1 MLHDKRLRTHPCIK
15 IFLLTGGLRSG
26 TLTSALLIHAFYK
39 NTKCKNESFI
49 IPQYHLQR
57 SARTEIRMCLMRN
70 DWLVMLIMYRSRT
83 KTTNLTNPPTRYLLT
98 STLTKHFLEHTE
110 VLRMECKHA
119 LILIWLSITT
129 QTLSFSPKQLTVSQI
144 IYQKG
149 WFHSNTSIHVT
160 QSIITMNEPN
170 CTSMTLLIH
179 WSCWYKFEF
188 VVYDGAIFKW
198 IKMIFCS
205 QVLNLIKQLIFT
217 SKKFQYL

>member
-1 MLHDKRLRTHPCIK
+1 
-15 IFLLTGGLRSG
+15 
-26 TLTSALLIHAFYK
+26 
-39 NTKCKNESFI
+39 
-49 IPQYHLQR
+49 
-57 SARTEIRMCLMRN
+57 
-70 DWLVMLIMYRSRT
+70 
-83 KTTNLTNPPTRYLLT
+83 
-98 STLTKHFLEHTE
+98 
-110 VLRMECKHA
+110 MECKHA

-198 IKMIFCS
+198 IKWFSAAKFSIL
-205 QVLNLIKQLIFT
+205 LNNLYLLAKNSNICNHVAL
-217 SKKFQYL
+217 SKFLFKPVFGLVSFFYIPSRIFQYSLASVPLAKQSFWQSTLLQYWLIRECLNFFSVKYKRSNPKDAAVNNFFIRV

>member
-1 MLHDKRLRTHPCIK
+1 MFKWVCSCSRVLGACRPTVTLTSILCCDSLNDRICYMTRDSGHPCIK

-98 STLTKHFLEHTE
+98 YNSN
-110 VLRMECKHA
+110 
-119 LILIWLSITT
+119 
-129 QTLSFSPKQLTVSQI
+129 QTLPWTYRTASEWSVNMLLSLFDCQLQH
-144 IYQKG
+144 KRC
-149 WFHSNTSIHVT
+149 HSLQN
-160 QSIITMNEPN
+160 N
-170 CTSMTLLIH
+170 
-179 WSCWYKFEF
+179 
-188 VVYDGAIFKW
+188 
-198 IKMIFCS
+198 
-205 QVLNLIKQLIFT
+205 
-217 SKKFQYL
+217 

>member
-1 MLHDKRLRTHPCIK
+1 
-15 IFLLTGGLRSG
+15 
-26 TLTSALLIHAFYK
+26 
-39 NTKCKNESFI
+39 
-49 IPQYHLQR
+49 
-57 SARTEIRMCLMRN
+57 
-70 DWLVMLIMYRSRT
+70 
-83 KTTNLTNPPTRYLLT
+83 
-98 STLTKHFLEHTE
+98 
-110 VLRMECKHA
+110 MECKHA

-198 IKMIFCS
+198 IKWFSAAKFSIL
-205 QVLNLIKQLIFT
+205 LNNLYLLAKNSNICNHVALCKFLFKPVFGLVSFLHPIKNISIFT
-217 SKKFQYL
+217 CVCATSYAVLLAIHTAAVLIDKRMSKFLLS

>member
-98 STLTKHFLEHTE
+98 YNSK
-110 VLRMECKHA
+110 
-119 LILIWLSITT
+119 
-129 QTLSFSPKQLTVSQI
+129 QTLPWTYRSASEWSVNMLLSLFDCQLQH
-144 IYQKG
+144 KRC
-149 WFHSNTSIHVT
+149 HSLQN
-160 QSIITMNEPN
+160 N
-170 CTSMTLLIH
+170 
-179 WSCWYKFEF
+179 
-188 VVYDGAIFKW
+188 
-198 IKMIFCS
+198 
-205 QVLNLIKQLIFT
+205 
-217 SKKFQYL
+217 

>member
-57 SARTEIRMCLMRN
+57 SARFEIRMCLMRN

-98 STLTKHFLEHTE
+98 YNSN
-110 VLRMECKHA
+110 
-119 LILIWLSITT
+119 
-129 QTLSFSPKQLTVSQI
+129 QTCSYPYLTVNYNTNVVILSKTINSVTNNLSKGMISQQYI
-144 IYQKG
+144 NTCNSIYNHNE
-149 WFHSNTSIHVT
+149 WT
-160 QSIITMNEPN
+160 Q
-170 CTSMTLLIH
+170 L
-179 WSCWYKFEF
+179 Y
-188 VVYDGAIFKW
+188 
-198 IKMIFCS
+198 
-205 QVLNLIKQLIFT
+205 
-217 SKKFQYL
+217 